1 MPAPELNLSPD
12 LRTGVVP
19 VSKAAS
25 SLATLIKRSASTK
38 RPIVITQ
45 KGYPTGVLLSV
56 ELFDELRAIL
66 AAAQGQSA
74 PDPLPS
80 E

>member
-1 MPAPELNLSPD
+1 MPTLDLSPD
-12 LRTGVVP
+12 LQTGVVP

-25 SLATLIKRSASTK
+25 QLAALLKRAKATR

-45 KGYPTGVLLSV
+45 KGYPTGVLLSI
-56 ELFDELRAIL
+56 ELFTFLRNLAEEIGAELDTTPGA
-66 AAAQGQSA
+66 
-74 PDPLPS
+74 

>member
-1 MPAPELNLSPD
+1 MPTSDLSPD
-12 LRTGVVP
+12 LQTGVVP

-25 SLATLIKRSASTK
+25 SLAALIKRARETR

-56 ELFDELRAIL
+56 ELFDQLRAL
-66 AAAQGQSA
+66 AEEIGAEFDST
-74 PDPLPS
+74 P
-80 E
+80 EE

>member
-1 MPAPELNLSPD
+1 MQKPNLAPD
-12 LRTGVVP
+12 LQTGVVP

-25 SLATLIKRSASTK
+25 SLAALIKRATTTR

-56 ELFDELRAIL
+56 ELFDQLRAL
-66 AAAQGQSA
+66 QPGPDQAAPVVEG
-74 PDPLPS
+74 